1 MAMIQ
6 FTKNYTDRSNDT
18 GFQFEFFCD
27 KCGNGFIS
35 RFQNSTL
42 GVASKLLKAAGSI
55 FGGVLGQAAYAGDHV
70 KDALR
75 GKAWDDA
82 FATAVDE
89 GRTHFKQCTR
99 CGLWVCPEVCW
110 NEKRTLCEA
119 CAPDLQQEA
128 AAIQSEVAV
137 QQLREKAQKV
147 DLTGDV
153 DLGREQLAACPHCN
167 ARVEGGKFCPEC
179 GKPLVAKGACGKCGT
194 TFTGKFCPECG
205 TPRR

>member
-82 FATAVDE
+82 FAVAVEE
-89 GRTHFKQCTR
+89 GRGHFKQCTR

-137 QQLREKAQKV
+137 QQLREKAQKG

-153 DLGREQLAACPHCN
+153 DLGQGQLAACPHCSQ
-167 ARVEGGKFCPEC
+167 AVSKA
-179 GKPLVAKGACGKCGT
+179 LVPISETRSVHLDAIGII
-194 TFTGKFCPECG
+194 
-205 TPRR
+205 

>member
-82 FATAVDE
+82 FAVA
-89 GRTHFKQCTR
+89 
-99 CGLWVCPEVCW
+99 
-110 NEKRTLCEA
+110 
-119 CAPDLQQEA
+119 EA
-128 AAIQSEVAV
+128 ADDVLCAAIATPEMFCAISDVPRAASPM
-137 QQLREKAQKV
+137 LRWISLE
-147 DLTGDV
+147 
-153 DLGREQLAACPHCN
+153 P
-167 ARVEGGKFCPEC
+167 P
-179 GKPLVAKGACGKCGT
+179 
-194 TFTGKFCPECG
+194 
-205 TPRR
+205 